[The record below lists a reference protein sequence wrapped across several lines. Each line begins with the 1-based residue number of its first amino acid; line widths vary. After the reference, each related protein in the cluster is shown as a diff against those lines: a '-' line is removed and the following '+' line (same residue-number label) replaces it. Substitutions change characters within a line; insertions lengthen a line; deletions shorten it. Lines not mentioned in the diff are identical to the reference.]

1 MREEEFLRMR
11 PGTSP
16 TSDVETLSYAW
27 RLCPQLCV
35 RHLETGD
42 AEGLAQMSES
52 QMDSKPI
59 GCPWASYL
67 PLLSLSFLI

>member
-16 TSDVETLSYAW
+16 TSDSETVLCLEPRVLSSVSGTW
-27 RLCPQLCV
+27 KR
-35 RHLETGD
+35 D

-52 QMDSKPI
+52 QMDSTPA